1 MPRWKTVAWLALL
14 APLGAGE
21 VIDRIA
27 VTVDQDV
34 ITESM
39 VVEHIRLSAFF
50 DGRAPDF
57 SPAAKRAAAQEL
69 INRLLLERE
78 MDGARFPA
86 PAMNEILAGL
96 QQILRERTSGRTTTA
111 AALAAAQ
118 LEEEQVR
125 RFYQAMVR
133 AAQFVELRFR
143 RGLQVS
149 SAEVA
154 SYYEKSFLPR
164 AMKQT
169 PLQSPPPLETVYEQ
183 VEEELLQVRTHE
195 AMEEWL
201 EQSRRAAKIRL
212 HDEVFQ

>member
-1 MPRWKTVAWLALL
+1 MPRWKTIAWLALL
-14 APLGAGE
+14 APLGSGE
-21 VIDRIA
+21 VVDRIA

-39 VVEHIRLSAFF
+39 VVEQIRLSAFF

-57 SPAAKRAAAQEL
+57 SPTAKRAAAQEL

-96 QQILRERTSGRTTTA
+96 QQILRERTGGRTTTA
-111 AALAAAQ
+111 VALAAAQ

-164 AMKQT
+164 VMKQT
-169 PLQSPPPLETVYEQ
+169 PLQGLPPLETVYEQ
-183 VEEELLQVRTHE
+183 VEEELLKVRTHE
-195 AMEEWL
+195 AMEAWL
-201 EQSRRAAKIRL
+201 EQSRRAAKIRF